1 MLNPSGVTPAS
12 TELENVVDSFG
23 YNYDTPLGFWKYD
36 LFLGNVE
43 NEKLIWRRG
52 VREG

>member
-1 MLNPSGVTPAS
+1 MLNPSGVTPTP
-12 TELENVVDSFG
+12 TELENIVDSFC
-23 YNYDTPLGFWKYD
+23 YNYITPLGFWKYD
-36 LFLGNVE
+36 LFFENVE